1 MTGRRK
7 NTVRIIGIIILVT
20 TEVILVV
27 TFIRS
32 AMAEPS
38 RLILGIGLNGV
49 AIYWLFLLV
58 QKLVE
63 DIQEEP

>member
-1 MTGRRK
+1 MTIRLK
-7 NTVRIIGIIILVT
+7 NTLRIIGIIILVT
-20 TEVILVV
+20 TAVILIV

-32 AMAEPS
+32 SMAEPS

-49 AIYWLFLLV
+49 VIYWLYLLV

-63 DIQEEP
+63 DIQDEQ

>member
-7 NTVRIIGIIILVT
+7 NTLRIIGIIVLVT
-20 TEVILVV
+20 TAVILVV

-32 AMAEPS
+32 FMAEPS
-38 RLILGIGLNGV
+38 RLIMGIGLNGV
-49 AIYWLFLLV
+49 VIYWLYLLA

-63 DIQEEP
+63 DIQDEQ

>member
-1 MTGRRK
+1 MTIRRK
-7 NTVRIIGIIILVT
+7 NTLRIIGIIILVT
-20 TEVILVV
+20 TAVILIV

-49 AIYWLFLLV
+49 VIYWLNLLV

-63 DIQEEP
+63 DIQDEQ